1 MLVDIEY
8 AERLSPQLRLYQV
21 TKPHPYVARFRC
33 PICLDSKQDQK
44 KARGYLYQKMNSLN
58 FACHNCGKRM
68 SFSNFLKQT
77 DPSLSTQHLDDRRR
91 ATSKSNKGTQ
101 NEDIYGVASR

>member
-8 AERLSPQLRLYQV
+8 AERLSPQLRLYRV
-21 TKPHPYVARFRC
+21 TKPHPYVANFRC

-58 FACHNCGKRM
+58 FACHNCGERM
-68 SFSNFLKQT
+68 SFSNFLKQI

-91 ATSKSNKGTQ
+91 ATSKSNKGIQ
-101 NEDIYGVASR
+101 R

>member
-44 KARGYLYQKMNSLN
+44 KARGYL
-58 FACHNCGKRM
+58 
-68 SFSNFLKQT
+68 
-77 DPSLSTQHLDDRRR
+77 LSEDELAQLSP
-91 ATSKSNKGTQ
+91 ATTAGS
-101 NEDIYGVASR
+101 V

>member
-44 KARGYLYQKMNSLN
+44 KARGYFYQKMINIAS
-58 FACHNCGKRM
+58 
-68 SFSNFLKQT
+68 
-77 DPSLSTQHLDDRRR
+77 P
-91 ATSKSNKGTQ
+91 ATRVNHAK
-101 NEDIYGVASR
+101 YGAHPRSY